1 MMTSSRS
8 QHINSNLRGILAL
21 LALAGCTDERGIHR
35 DPLRERWAE
44 QVERLLERAEG
55 LARIIREGVGSAWF
69 EVSVESG
76 PPLVKA
82 GESNLSGGGIR
93 TKGVRKNS
101 SAGKIN
107 GVNGVNGVHG
117 STLNGNSKG
126 KERGVE
132 EDREPWRRM
141 YDPTEMDN
149 VYAGYGDENSRVLCT
164 VEFGLTVVKKRNP
177 MSSSSPEE
185 VTGTGLYG
193 THGGKEGNGETAKS
207 VEEKR
212 KEVLD
217 MTMLLKP
224 KVLLES
230 VKDLL

>member
-1 MMTSSRS
+1 M
-8 QHINSNLRGILAL
+8 
-21 LALAGCTDERGIHR
+21 
-35 DPLRERWAE
+35 
-44 QVERLLERAEG
+44 ERAEG

-76 PPLVKA
+76 PPLMKA
-82 GESNLSGGGIR
+82 GESNLNGGGTR
-93 TKGVRKNS
+93 TKGMRKTS

-126 KERGVE
+126 KERVAE

-141 YDPTEMDN
+141 YNPVEMDN

-177 MSSSSPEE
+177 MSSSSREDRND
-185 VTGTGLYG
+185 VHANGAGLNG
-193 THGGKEGNGETAKS
+193 IHGGKDGNGETVKS
-207 VEEKR
+207 MEEKR